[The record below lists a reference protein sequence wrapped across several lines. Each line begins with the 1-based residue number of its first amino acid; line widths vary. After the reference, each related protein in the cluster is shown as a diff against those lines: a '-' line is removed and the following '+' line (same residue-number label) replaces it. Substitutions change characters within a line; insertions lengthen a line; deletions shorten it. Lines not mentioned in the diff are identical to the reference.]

1 MTLTELERNLY
12 ASVRD
17 RDTNTLQSVT
27 NDLRGRLFKLDR
39 WFDMFLDRF
48 SAKLDEVDRN
58 DPIKKMYNTKFD
70 EYSKTKQLMVVAES
84 YMKKNV

>member
-12 ASVRD
+12 ASVREQD
-17 RDTNTLQSVT
+17 PSTLQSVT
-27 NDLRGRLFKLDR
+27 ENLRGRLFKLDR
-39 WFDMFLDRF
+39 WFDMFLDKF
-48 SAKLDEVDRN
+48 SSKLDEVDRN

-70 EYSKTKQLMVVAES
+70 EYSKTKQLIVVAES